1 MTRRSRW
8 VRAWLLTGALLGS
21 LLVTAFGY
29 EMAKGSPNPAKTL
42 LRRADT
48 ALRHHHVLPRDL
60 WFAYEAG
67 QGGMRFSDDTH
78 TTFEVITSREPVYAL
93 GVWPVGMHYSARE
106 VSHDGPLE
114 CSGVR
119 LVWWSGTERHVV
131 DTADRANGRLPE
143 GATSVGV
150 RGWIPFEASR
160 YGVEELGTSF
170 APTTWREAW
179 SDGWAD

>member
-1 MTRRSRW
+1 M
-8 VRAWLLTGALLGS
+8 RASLWIGASLAALLA
-21 LLVTAFGY
+21 TAFGY
-29 EMAKGSPNPAKTL
+29 EIAKGSPNPAKTL

-48 ALRHHHVLPRDL
+48 ALRHHHVLSRNRWL
-60 WFAYEAG
+60 AYEAG
-67 QGGMRFSDDTH
+67 QGGSTFFAPDGTRV
-78 TTFEVITSREPVYAL
+78 TFEHVTKQDPEYAL
-93 GVWPVGMHYSARE
+93 GVWPVGMQYSARE

-143 GATSVGV
+143 GATSVEV
-150 RGWIPFEASR
+150 KGWIPFEASR

-179 SDGWAD
+179 SNGWAD